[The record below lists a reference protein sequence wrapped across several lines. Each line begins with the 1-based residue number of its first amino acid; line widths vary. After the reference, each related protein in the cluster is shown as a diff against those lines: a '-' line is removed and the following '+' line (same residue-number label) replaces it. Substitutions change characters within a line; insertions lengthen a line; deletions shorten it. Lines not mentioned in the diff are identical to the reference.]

1 MIIRHNIPGINAS
14 RNGGIVEG
22 RLSKSLEKLSTGYRI
37 NRAGDDAAGLAISE
51 GMRSQINGLNQAIR
65 NVNDGISMSQTG
77 DGALAE
83 VHDMLGRL
91 KTLAIEAANGTYT
104 SQTRMNLEAERLQL
118 LDEIDRIG
126 GATEFDGIPLFD
138 DGVPGAPIEPPQE
151 SETMEAITL
160 QIGHSAPETL
170 DVGRYYMNSK
180 ALRLDTTDFSS
191 VESANGSV
199 DVIENAI
206 QAISEIRAN
215 FGAAQMHLEHTDRN
229 LGVTSENMT
238 AAESQIRDANM
249 SQEYTNF
256 TKESILQNASS
267 YMTAQAHA
275 LPQMVLSL
283 LQG

>member
-1 MIIRHNIPGINAS
+1 M
-14 RNGGIVEG
+14 EG

-65 NVNDGISMSQTG
+65 NVNDGISLSQTG

-83 VHDMLGRL
+83 VHNMLGRL

-104 SQTRMNLEAERLQL
+104 SQTRLNLEAERLEL
-118 LDEIDRIG
+118 LEEIDRIG

-138 DGVPGAPIEPPQE
+138 EGTPQVPIEPPQKKDD
-151 SETMEAITL
+151 ITL
-160 QIGHSAPETL
+160 QIGHSRPETL
-170 DVGRYYMNSK
+170 DVGRYYMNSQ
-180 ALRLDTTDFSS
+180 ALLLDQTDFTT
-191 VESANGSV
+191 VADANASV

-215 FGAAQMHLEHTDRN
+215 FGAAQTHLEHTDRN
-229 LGVTSENMT
+229 LGVTTENMT
-238 AAESQIRDANM
+238 AAESQIRDANI
-249 SQEYTNF
+249 SEEYTNF
-256 TKESILQNASS
+256 TKERILQNASS

-275 LPQMVLSL
+275 LPQMVLVL

>member
-65 NVNDGISMSQTG
+65 NVNDGISLSQTG

-83 VHDMLGRL
+83 VHNMLGRL

-104 SQTRMNLEAERLQL
+104 SQTRLNLEAERLEL
-118 LDEIDRIG
+118 LEEIDRIG

-138 DGVPGAPIEPPQE
+138 EGTPQVPIEPPQKKDD
-151 SETMEAITL
+151 ITL
-160 QIGHSAPETL
+160 QIGHSRPETL
-170 DVGRYYMNSK
+170 DVGRYYMNSQ
-180 ALRLDTTDFSS
+180 ALLLDQTDFTT
-191 VESANGSV
+191 VADANASV

-215 FGAAQMHLEHTDRN
+215 FGAAQTHLEHTDRN
-229 LGVTSENMT
+229 LGVTTENMT
-238 AAESQIRDANM
+238 AAESQIRDANI
-249 SQEYTNF
+249 SEEYTNF
-256 TKESILQNASS
+256 TKERILQNASS

-275 LPQMVLSL
+275 LPQMVLAL

>member
-1 MIIRHNIPGINAS
+1 MIIRHNVPGINAS
-14 RNGGIVEG
+14 RNAGIVED
-22 RLSKSLEKLSTGYRI
+22 RLGKSLEKLSTGYRI

-51 GMRSQINGLNQAIR
+51 GMRSQINGLDQAIR

-91 KTLAIEAANGTYT
+91 KTLSIEAANGTYT
-104 SQTRMNLEAERLQL
+104 SQARVNLDAERREL

-126 GATEFDGIPLFD
+126 GSTEFDGIPLFGD
-138 DGVPGAPIEPPQE
+138 DVPQGVPIEPPQKE
-151 SETMEAITL
+151 DDITL
-160 QIGHSAPETL
+160 QIGHSRQETL
-170 DVGRYYMNSK
+170 DVGRYYMNSR
-180 ALRLDTTDFSS
+180 ALLLDTTDFTTI
-191 VESANGSV
+191 EGANRSV

-206 QAISEIRAN
+206 QAVSEIRAN
-215 FGAAQMHLEHTDRN
+215 FGAAQTHLEHTDRN
-229 LGVTSENMT
+229 LGVTVENMT
-238 AAESQIRDANM
+238 AAESQIRDTDMA
-249 SQEYTNF
+249 QEYTNF

-275 LPQMVLSL
+275 LPQLVLEL